1 MATFNRGR
9 VPERIRM
16 RQAYHF
22 HKADSENGEKAA
34 QALGLD
40 PGKLNMLLGLSL
52 DELFEAT
59 TGEGYGRA
67 FPAKKA
73 AEQK

>member
-1 MATFNRGR
+1 MATFNPER

-22 HKADSENGEKAA
+22 HKADSEYGEKEE

-40 PGKLNMLLGLSL
+40 MGKLKAILGMSL
-52 DELFEAT
+52 DDLLEAT
-59 TGEGYGRA
+59 TEEGYARTFTG
-67 FPAKKA
+67 KKA
-73 AEQK
+73 AGQK

>member
-1 MATFNRGR
+1 MATFNRER

-22 HKADSENGEKAA
+22 HKADSEYGEKAA

-52 DELFEAT
+52 D
-59 TGEGYGRA
+59 
-67 FPAKKA
+67 
-73 AEQK
+73 